1 MASETC
7 KILKGDILLH
17 VRVTHEDVWKKI
29 QKNVKSCEKDKS
41 YGLKNISRKACFMEK
56 ML

>member
-29 QKNVKSCEKDKS
+29 QKNIKNDEKDQS
-41 YGLKNISRKACFMEK
+41 FGLTN
-56 ML
+56 L